1 MKKHLFKSI
10 ISTLLCALMMCSV
23 IPGIMAVDTDE
34 NSAPIM
40 EVPDGYNLFE
50 FSKLYSGGA
59 LSIEAGDS
67 KAALTADDANGG
79 LIISGKPSEI
89 EKITITLKDEI
100 DLGSLTAGRLVVN
113 ALSEVRYSSEV
124 NVTVDDKDA
133 FAVET
138 SRQKKAGVW
147 TGEKN
152 KCVDLSA
159 LKLSGKHKIKLGLKF
174 KDGVADKKTNVMLKN
189 MLFVAYSVPVV
200 DVNIDESLG
209 SIDAMNG
216 DKKHNTECYGDM
228 TVNIPENYKSEY
240 TDNKLTTQTYEF
252 EYIRGRGNSTW
263 DADKKPY
270 KVKLKKKAELLG
282 MGANKHWGLIANYYD
297 YSFIRNKYTYWLGAK
312 LGMEYTPKCVPVD
325 VVMNGSYL
333 GSYCLSELI
342 RLDKNR
348 VDLDELDESV
358 TSGEELTGGY
368 LLNCNTEPK
377 NSSFTVNY
385 NDENDVQSAYYS
397 VESPDFDETMV
408 PEQLEYIKNYCQNIY
423 DAVYSDDF
431 CDKNGVPYSD
441 YLDVDSMVDY
451 YIIQGTSDNGDA
463 FGNGSTYL
471 YKKRGGKLYWGPLWD
486 FDYVAWAATDFKS
499 VETDVVMQYSGYPL
513 FKQLYTKN
521 SEFKEK
527 FDKRIKEIDDVIAES
542 VKDGG
547 QVDKYAKDVYLS
559 QFADHQLIPSTVFE
573 EKQNAP
579 EEDKEKY
586 DVTYDEEITRFKN
599 WLISRTNYQSENL
612 DKIIPAKKTA
622 KFYAD
627 GEVVYEFEFDFFNPE
642 EVDAP
647 TPTADGKEFLYW
659 YTETEKGEI
668 KLEDYDPIED
678 PDEIKFYA
686 KWKEKSDDDTISLN
700 KKSVSLNSGKTCTL
714 TVKNFKASKWLSS
727 NPSVAS
733 VKNGKVTALKKGSA
747 EIYAVLSNNYYLVC
761 KVNVK
766 NNPTIKINGKKF
778 NAKKTYSVKKG
789 GKLTVKI
796 TGKASTVK
804 NSYKSTNKK
813 IGGITSKSGAKKLT
827 LKAYKKGKATVS
839 VKINGVSYKIK
850 VKVK

>member
-1 MKKHLFKSI
+1 MKKHIRRI
-10 ISTLLCALMMCSV
+10 ISTLLCALMLCSV
-23 IPGIMAVDTDE
+23 IPSFSAVDSDE
-34 NSAPIM
+34 QSAPIM

-50 FSKLYSGGA
+50 FNKLYSGDA
-59 LSIEAGDS
+59 LMVEIGDS
-67 KAALTADDANGG
+67 KATVKGDDVNGG

-89 EKITITLKDEI
+89 EKITVSLKDEV
-100 DLGSLTAGRLVVN
+100 DLGSITAGRLVVN

-159 LKLSGKHKIKLGLKF
+159 LKLSGKHKIKLSVKF

-189 MLFVAYSVPVV
+189 MLFVAYSIPVV

-240 TDNKLTTQTYEF
+240 TDKELTSQTYEL

-297 YSFIRNKYTYWLGAK
+297 YSLIRNKYTYWLGAK

-342 RLDKNR
+342 RLDTNR

-358 TSGEELTGGY
+358 TSGDELTGGY
-368 LLNCNTEPK
+368 LLNCDIEPK
-377 NSSFTVNY
+377 KSSFVVNY
-385 NDENDVQSAYYS
+385 GDGENAFYS

-408 PEQLEYIKNYCQNIY
+408 PEQLEYIKNYFQNVY

-499 VETDVVMQYSGYPL
+499 DEADVVMQYSGYPF
-513 FKQLYTKN
+513 FKQLYTNN

-527 FDKRIKEIDDVIAES
+527 FDKRIKEIDDVIADS
-542 VKDGG
+542 AKDGG

-579 EEDKEKY
+579 EEDKEEY

-599 WLISRTNYQSENL
+599 WLISRADFQSGNI
-612 DKIIPAKKTA
+612 DKIIPGIKHA
-622 KFYAD
+622 KFYVD
-627 GEVVYEFEFDFFNPE
+627 DNVFYECEYEDFNPAE
-642 EVDAP
+642 IDVP
-647 TPTADGKEFLYW
+647 TPSKDGKKFLYW
-659 YTETEKGEI
+659 YIETEEGVVKF
-668 KLEDYDPIED
+668 EDYFPMDT
-678 PDEIKFYA
+678 PDEISFYA
-686 KWKEKSDDDTISLN
+686 KWEDNNEDDTISLN

-778 NAKKTYSVKKG
+778 SAKKTYSVKKG
-789 GKLTVKI
+789 GKLSVKI

-804 NSYKSTNKK
+804 NSYKSTKKK
-813 IGGITSKSGAKKLT
+813 IAKITSKTTAKKLT
-827 LKAYKKGKATVS
+827 VKAYKKGKATVS
-839 VKINGVSYKIK
+839 VKINGVTYKIK